1 MATIQRRLLKEF
13 NAAKE
18 NSAQINKLE
27 PKGNDILQLEAKIVG
42 PDNSPYADHIFTLDI
57 NMPTDFP
64 FKPPK
69 VKFVT
74 PVYHPS
80 IKDDGSICLD
90 LLGEKW
96 TPNLSIVTILLQI
109 IELLAD
115 PSTESPVVPAIAQQ
129 ILKNP
134 QEFYE
139 TARKYTKAHAQPTAS
154 Q

>member
-13 NAAKE
+13 NTAKE
-18 NSAQINKLE
+18 NSEQINKLE
-27 PKGNDILQLEAKIVG
+27 PKGNEILQLEAKIVG
-42 PDNSPYADHIFTLDI
+42 PNNSPYADHIFTLDI
-57 NMPTDFP
+57 NLPTDFP

-74 PVYHPS
+74 PVYHPA

-90 LLGEKW
+90 VLGEKW

-115 PSTESPVVPAIAQQ
+115 PSTESPLVSTIAQQ

-134 QEFYE
+134 KEFYD
-139 TARKYTKAHAQPTAS
+139 TARKHTMAYAQPKS
-154 Q
+154 I

>member
-1 MATIQRRLLKEF
+1 MLTIYLHLILTCQRIFHSNHQRL
-13 NAAKE
+13 
-18 NSAQINKLE
+18 NSIHRYI
-27 PKGNDILQLEAKIVG
+27 ILQLKMMEA
-42 PDNSPYADHIFTLDI
+42 
-57 NMPTDFP
+57 
-64 FKPPK
+64 
-69 VKFVT
+69 FVRII
-74 PVYHPS
+74 S
-80 IKDDGSICLD
+80 IKNILFIDFVLGLD

-96 TPNLSIVTILLQI
+96 TPNLSLVTSRIISYLKIYLYHFFHLVLLQI

-139 TARKYTKAHAQPTAS
+139 TARTYTNKYAQPKES

>member
-13 NAAKE
+13 NTAKE
-18 NSAQINKLE
+18 NSEQINKLE
-27 PKGNDILQLEAKIVG
+27 PKGNEILQLEAKIVG
-42 PDNSPYADHIFTLDI
+42 PNNSPYADYIFTLDI
-57 NMPTDFP
+57 NLPTDFP

-74 PVYHPS
+74 PVYHPA

-90 LLGEKW
+90 VLGEKW

-115 PSTESPVVPAIAQQ
+115 PSTESPLVSAIAQQ

-134 QEFYE
+134 QEFYD
-139 TARKYTKAHAQPTAS
+139 TARKHTMAYAQPKS
-154 Q
+154 I